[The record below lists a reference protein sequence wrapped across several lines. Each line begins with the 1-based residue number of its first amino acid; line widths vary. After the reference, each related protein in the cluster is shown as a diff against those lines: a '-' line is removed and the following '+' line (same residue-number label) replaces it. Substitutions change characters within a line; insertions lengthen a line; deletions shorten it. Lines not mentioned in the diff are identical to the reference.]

1 MRPGSL
7 WQVPGK
13 GGEMHRPWPL
23 WMATVLTALVVA
35 ISASG
40 CSGKQATASGA
51 ASATASPT
59 ALDWSAVDQVIGRP
73 ASQLDGGV
81 HRYGLPRTDLTV
93 HLGDVVLKPAFA
105 LGSYL
110 AFIQVGGRA
119 LMMGDL
125 ALTEPEVPKTLGPLR
140 QGGVEITAIHN
151 HLLGDVP
158 KIMYVHVHGM
168 GDPVALAQAVRSAMA
183 QTGTPLGPPAA
194 GPAPD
199 PGLDTAAL
207 DQTLGRT
214 GKATGG
220 IYQYNVGRAEKIM
233 VEGTQMPAGMGV
245 ATVLNFQATSGGRA
259 AVTGDY
265 ALVDR
270 EVEPVVD
277 ALTGGGIQVT
287 ALHSHSVAD
296 EPHLYYLHFF
306 GEGDPAGLART
317 LRQALDRTNAAR
329 AS

>member
-1 MRPGSL
+1 MFRRSPIL
-7 WQVPGK
+7 LV
-13 GGEMHRPWPL
+13 
-23 WMATVLTALVVA
+23 ATALLVA
-35 ISASG
+35 VAAAGCSTRQNSASR
-40 CSGKQATASGA
+40 AT
-51 ASATASPT
+51 SATASPA
-59 ALDWSAVDQVIGRP
+59 ALDWSAVDQAMGRP
-73 ASQLDGGV
+73 ATVLDGGV
-81 HRYGLPRTDLTV
+81 HRYGLPRSDLTV
-93 HLGDVVLKPAFA
+93 HLGDVALKPAFA

-110 AFIQVGGRA
+110 AFVQAGDKA
-119 LMMGDL
+119 HMMGDL
-125 ALTEPEVPKTLGPLR
+125 VLTEPEVSKVLGPLR
-140 QGGVEITAIHN
+140 QGGVEVTAIHN
-151 HLLGDVP
+151 HLLGEVP
-158 KIMYVHVHGM
+158 KVMYVHVHGM
-168 GDPVALAQAVRSAMA
+168 GDPVAVAGAVKSALG

-199 PGLDTAAL
+199 PGLDTAVL
-207 DQTLGRT
+207 DQALGRT

-220 IYQYNVGRAEKIM
+220 IYQYNVGRAERIV
-233 VEGTQMPAGMGV
+233 VEGTAMPAGMGV
-245 ATVLNFQATSGGRA
+245 ATVLNFQATSGGQA

-265 ALVDR
+265 ALVDQ

-287 ALHSHSVAD
+287 AIHSHSVAD

>member
-1 MRPGSL
+1 
-7 WQVPGK
+7 
-13 GGEMHRPWPL
+13 MHRPWPL
-23 WMATVLTALVVA
+23 WTATVATALLVA
-35 ISASG
+35 FSAGG
-40 CSGKQATASGA
+40 CSGKQATATGA
-51 ASATASPT
+51 TSATATSS
-59 ALDWSAVDQVIGRP
+59 ALDWSAVDQAMGRP
-73 ASQLDGGV
+73 ATVLDGGV

-93 HLGDVVLKPAFA
+93 HVGDVALKPAFA

-110 AFIQVGGRA
+110 AFVQDGDKA
-119 LMMGDL
+119 HLMGDL
-125 ALTEPEVPKTLGPLR
+125 ALTEPEVPRVLGPLR
-140 QGGVEITAIHN
+140 QGGVEVTAIHN

-158 KIMYVHVHGM
+158 KVMYVHVHGM
-168 GDPVALAQAVRSAMA
+168 GDPVAMAKSVRVALA
-183 QTGTPLGPPAA
+183 QTGTPLGPPAP

-207 DQTLGRT
+207 DQALGRT

-220 IYQYNVGRAEKIM
+220 IYQYNVGRAEKVM
-233 VEGTQMPAGMGV
+233 VEGTEMPAGMGV
-245 ATVLNFQATSGGRA
+245 ATVLNFQATSGGQA
-259 AVTGDY
+259 VVTGDY

-306 GEGDPAGLART
+306 GEGDPAGLGRT
-317 LRQALDRTNAAR
+317 LRQALDQTNAAR

>member
-1 MRPGSL
+1 
-7 WQVPGK
+7 
-13 GGEMHRPWPL
+13 MHRPWPL
-23 WMATVLTALVVA
+23 WIAAALVVVVT
-35 ISASG
+35 ASG
-40 CSGKQATASGA
+40 CSGKHATASGA
-51 ASATASPT
+51 ASATGSPA
-59 ALDWSAVDQVIGRP
+59 ALDWSAVDQAMGRP
-73 ASQLDGGV
+73 ATLLDGGV
-81 HRYGLPRTDLTV
+81 HRYGLPRSDLTV
-93 HLGDVVLKPAFA
+93 HLGDVALKPAFA

-110 AFIQVGGRA
+110 AFVQAGEKA
-119 LMMGDL
+119 HMMGDL
-125 ALTEPEVPKTLGPLR
+125 ALIEPEVPRVLGPLR
-140 QGGVEITAIHN
+140 QGGVEVTAIHN

-158 KIMYVHVHGM
+158 KVMYVHIHGM
-168 GDPVALAQAVRSAMA
+168 GDPVAVAKGVRAALA

-199 PGLDTAAL
+199 PGLDTTAL
-207 DQTLGRT
+207 DQILGRA

-233 VEGTQMPAGMGV
+233 VEGTPMPAGMGV
-245 ATVLNFQATSGGRA
+245 ATVLNFQATSGGQA

>member
-1 MRPGSL
+1 M
-7 WQVPGK
+7 
-13 GGEMHRPWPL
+13 
-23 WMATVLTALVVA
+23 
-35 ISASG
+35 
-40 CSGKQATASGA
+40 
-51 ASATASPT
+51 
-59 ALDWSAVDQVIGRP
+59 GRP
-73 ASQLDGGV
+73 ATVLDGGV
-81 HRYGLPRTDLTV
+81 HRYGLPRSDLTV
-93 HLGDVVLKPAFA
+93 HLGDVALKPAFA

-110 AFIQVGGRA
+110 AFVQAGDKAHV
-119 LMMGDL
+119 MGDL
-125 ALTEPEVPKTLGPLR
+125 VVTEPEVPKVLGPLR
-140 QGGVEITAIHN
+140 QGGVEVTAIHN

-158 KIMYVHVHGM
+158 KVMYVHIHGM
-168 GDPVALAQAVRSAMA
+168 GDPVAVAKGVRAALA

-199 PGLDTAAL
+199 PGLDTTAL
-207 DQTLGRT
+207 DQILGRA

-220 IYQYNVGRAEKIM
+220 IYQYNVGRADKIM
-233 VEGTQMPAGMGV
+233 VEGTEMPAGMGV
-245 ATVLNFQATSGGRA
+245 ATVLNFQATSGGQA

>member
-1 MRPGSL
+1 
-7 WQVPGK
+7 
-13 GGEMHRPWPL
+13 MHRRSSVW
-23 WMATVLTALVVA
+23 AATALL
-35 ISASG
+35 IGIIASG
-40 CSGKQATASGA
+40 CSNKATPGLA
-51 ASATASPT
+51 ASTASPS
-59 ALDWSAVDQVIGRP
+59 APAIDWGAVDQAMGRP
-73 ASQLDGGV
+73 AGVLDGGV

-110 AFIQVGGRA
+110 AFVQAGDKA

-125 ALTEPEVPKTLGPLR
+125 ALTEPEVPRVIPPLR
-140 QGGVEITAIHN
+140 QGGVEVTAIHN
-151 HLLGDVP
+151 HLLGETP
-158 KIMYVHVHGM
+158 KVMYVHVHGM
-168 GDPVALAQAVRSAMA
+168 GVPVAIVGAVRSALG

-207 DQTLGRT
+207 DQALGRK

-220 IYQYNVGRAEKIM
+220 IYQYSVGRAEKIV
-233 VEGTQMPAGMGV
+233 VEGTPMPAGMGV
-245 ATVLNFQATSGGRA
+245 STVLNFEASSGGRA

-265 ALVDR
+265 ALLDK

-277 ALTGGGIQVT
+277 ALTGGGVQVT
-287 ALHSHSVAD
+287 AVHSHSVAD

-306 GEGDPAGLART
+306 GQGNPTDLAQT
-317 LRQALDRTNAAR
+317 LRLALDRTNAVR
-329 AS
+329 AAS